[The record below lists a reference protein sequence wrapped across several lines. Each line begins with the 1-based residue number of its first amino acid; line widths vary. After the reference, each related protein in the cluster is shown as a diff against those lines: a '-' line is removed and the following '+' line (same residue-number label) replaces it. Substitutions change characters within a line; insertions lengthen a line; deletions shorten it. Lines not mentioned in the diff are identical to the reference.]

1 MFSSNNRSSTP
12 MTCGFK
18 VDTKSPSWHKSMT
31 KVLKKIKGGNFSL
44 DTDEGMAYVSGRGDP
59 KELLKVVGSMN
70 GNAAEMTFVKTGGY
84 HHYDHHHHHHHQ
96 YPNNP
101 QYPNPHDNSNF
112 CYGQPV
118 PQPYNSYWPCGANDY
133 SQQHRPYYPQSPAMQ
148 PHPHQYP
155 YPGYSNHYG
164 YY

>member
-18 VDTKSPSWHKSMT
+18 VDTKSPAWYKSMT
-31 KVLKKIKGGNFSL
+31 KILNKIKGGNFSL
-44 DTDEGMAYVSGRGDP
+44 DADEGMAYVSGRGDP
-59 KELLKVVGSMN
+59 IELLKLVGSIK
-70 GNAAEMTFVKTGGY
+70 GKAAEMTFVKTGGY
-84 HHYDHHHHHHHQ
+84 HHYDDHHHQ
-96 YPNNP
+96 YHNH
-101 QYPNPHDNSNF
+101 QYPNLQYNSNF
-112 CYGQPV
+112 VYGQPI
-118 PQPYNSYWPCGANDY
+118 PQSYNSYWPSDANCY

-148 PHPHQYP
+148 PHLHQYP